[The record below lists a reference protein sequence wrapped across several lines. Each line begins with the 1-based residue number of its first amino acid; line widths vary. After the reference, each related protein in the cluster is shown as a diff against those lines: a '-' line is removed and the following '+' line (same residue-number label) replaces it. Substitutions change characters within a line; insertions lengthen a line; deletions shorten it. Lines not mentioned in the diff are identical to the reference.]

1 MAVEVQALRTW
12 VRKVATGEVK
22 RRDFIRI
29 MLGLGLSGP
38 LIAEMLA
45 APRSSVMAQDPTA
58 APPTFTPTRRGGGGK
73 LRLLYWQPPTIL
85 NAHFAVSAKDV
96 AASRIVSE
104 PLFSIAPDGHFVPI
118 LAAEIPSIEN
128 GGRSQDGTWT
138 TWHLKQGVVWHDGR
152 PFTADDVV
160 FTWEFTSDPATGSV
174 SRGLYEN
181 IRRIEKLDDH
191 TVKVVFADPTPR
203 WYISGGQILPQHLFA
218 EYQGSNARHA
228 PYNLKP
234 VGTGPY
240 RIVEFK
246 PGDVA
251 RYEINPHY
259 HMPNRPFFDT
269 VELKGGGDAA
279 SAARAVIQTGE
290 FDFAWNT
297 QIEQDVRE
305 RLVRQGRKGAFRV
318 FPGTSVEHIGLNRT
332 DPWTEVDG
340 ERSSLK
346 VPHPFFADLR
356 VRQAYAAAVD
366 RRTIAEHLYGAAG
379 QATGN
384 VLNTPEPFRS
394 PNTHWA
400 FDLDEAARLLEQAGW
415 ERGSDGIRR

>member
-12 VRKVATGEVK
+12 ARKVATGEVK
-22 RRDFIRI
+22 RRDFIRD

-45 APRSSVMAQDPTA
+45 APGSSVMAQDSTA
-58 APPTFTPTRRGGGGK
+58 VPPTFMPTRRGGGGK
-73 LRLLYWQPPTIL
+73 LRLLYWQSPTIL

-96 AASRIVSE
+96 AASRIASE

-118 LAAEIPSIEN
+118 LAAEVPSIEN

-138 TWHLKQGVVWHDGR
+138 AWHLKQGVVWHDGR

-203 WYISGGQILPQHLFA
+203 WYISGGQILPKHLFA

-240 RIVEFK
+240 GSSNSSR
-246 PGDVA
+246 GMW
-251 RYEINPHY
+251 R
-259 HMPNRPFFDT
+259 
-269 VELKGGGDAA
+269 
-279 SAARAVIQTGE
+279 
-290 FDFAWNT
+290 
-297 QIEQDVRE
+297 
-305 RLVRQGRKGAFRV
+305 
-318 FPGTSVEHIGLNRT
+318 GT
-332 DPWTEVDG
+332 
-340 ERSSLK
+340 RSI
-346 VPHPFFADLR
+346 PIITCP
-356 VRQAYAAAVD
+356 
-366 RRTIAEHLYGAAG
+366 IAPSS
-379 QATGN
+379 
-384 VLNTPEPFRS
+384 TPS
-394 PNTHWA
+394 N
-400 FDLDEAARLLEQAGW
+400 
-415 ERGSDGIRR
+415 